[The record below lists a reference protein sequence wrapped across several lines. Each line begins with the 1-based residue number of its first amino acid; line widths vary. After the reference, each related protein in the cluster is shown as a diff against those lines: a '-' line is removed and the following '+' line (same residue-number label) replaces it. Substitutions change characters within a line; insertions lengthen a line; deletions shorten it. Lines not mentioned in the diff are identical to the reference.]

1 MSRLAGLKARYAT
14 LTERAKEEPVVVA
27 NLAGSVLSVAVGV
40 GIPVSEE
47 LKLGVIGLIMGGAT
61 VFGRSRVV
69 PNVALVNGEVL
80 PSPAGQAVVIVP
92 AGGGTPLVVGTA
104 AADILPKEDAL

>member
-1 MSRLAGLKARYAT
+1 MSVLTGLKARYAT

-40 GIPVSEE
+40 GVPVSEE

-80 PSPAGQAVVIVP
+80 PSPAGQAVVILP
-92 AGGGTPLVVGTA
+92 ANGSTPLVIGT
-104 AADILPKEDAL
+104 KEGTP

>member
-1 MSRLAGLKARYAT
+1 MSRLARIKAQFST
-14 LTERAKEEPVVVA
+14 LTERAKTEPVVVA

-40 GIPVSEE
+40 GVPVGEE
-47 LKLGVIGLIMGGAT
+47 LKVGIIGLIMGGAT
-61 VFGRSRVV
+61 VFGRAAVV

-92 AGGGTPLVVGTA
+92 AGGGTPLVIGA
-104 AADILPKEDAL
+104 KGEAP

>member
-1 MSRLAGLKARYAT
+1 MIGLARIKAQLSA
-14 LTERAKEEPVVVA
+14 LGERAEHEPVVVA
-27 NLAGSVLSVAVGV
+27 NFVGAGLSVAVGV
-40 GIPVSEE
+40 GVPVSED

-61 VFGRSRVV
+61 VFGRSHVV

-92 AGGGTPLVVGTA
+92 AGGGTPLVIGA
-104 AADILPKEDAL
+104 KGEAP